1 MNVRTVACDS
11 NASSLSRT
19 KRSRPA
25 RSVEARCVASSIPR
39 ESSSRARVSTPPTI
53 ERPGRP
59 PWAEAGEESEGGERR
74 MGRERIEELERQIAE
89 LKRRWPAHS
98 VPPTMLQQ
106 LDELEEELEREV
118 NGAVEEKHSVKADGR
133 GGLWEMPTREMR
145 RGYLSRRA
153 CVSPKG
159 SQARSSL

>member
-1 MNVRTVACDS
+1 
-11 NASSLSRT
+11 
-19 KRSRPA
+19 
-25 RSVEARCVASSIPR
+25 
-39 ESSSRARVSTPPTI
+39 
-53 ERPGRP
+53 
-59 PWAEAGEESEGGERR
+59 

-118 NGAVEEKHSVKADGR
+118 NGAVEEKHSAKADGR